1 MTDPIQSLIE
11 TVPDVSPLVG
21 VLEYK
26 QAWQDAVRAGG
37 ITDPFETA
45 LMGGLLADRLSWVF
59 AGAYQAAQHG
69 CFPALQRSG
78 DWYSFAISEDRS
90 RLFPGTTLNDG
101 FLTGYK
107 TWVAGG
113 PMVDHIIVTIGPAI
127 AGGCYLVPVEHERV
141 TIVEKPPG
149 DFLAEL
155 PQDRVTFT
163 GVPMADMTEL
173 DHSLAVHFGL
183 AEPYF
188 VMVSGSGFLLR
199 QSERIRNAGV
209 EAAAMEEIGTG
220 VRSVLAELEVL
231 GASGFWSDVPR
242 LIECQQ
248 AVTQHGRRLAA
259 LVNAGDAGTVDGI
272 WAEDWARNG
281 KLLGMY
287 GRGLR
292 ARVE

>member
-1 MTDPIQSLIE
+1 MSNRIQSLIE
-11 TVPDVSPLVG
+11 SIPDASPLVG
-21 VLEYK
+21 VIEYK
-26 QAWQDAVRAGG
+26 QAWQDTLGANGL
-37 ITDPFETA
+37 TDPFEMA

-69 CFPALQRSG
+69 CFPALSRLG
-78 DWYSFAISEDRS
+78 DWYSFAISEDRG
-90 RLFPGTTLNDG
+90 RLFPGTTITDG

-127 AGGCYLVPVEHERV
+127 AGGCYLVPADHERV

-149 DFLAEL
+149 DFLSEL

-163 GVPMADMTEL
+163 GVPMGDTTEL
-173 DHSLAVHFGL
+173 DHSHAVHFGL

-188 VMVSGSGFLLR
+188 VMVAGCGYLSR
-199 QSERIRNAGV
+199 QSARIRSANV
-209 EAAAMEEIGTG
+209 EVEAMEEINAG
-220 VRSVLAELEVL
+220 VYGVLEDLESL
-231 GASGFWSDVPR
+231 GQSGFWSDVPG

-248 AVTQHGRRLAA
+248 AVTHYGRRLAA
-259 LVNAGDAGTVDGI
+259 LVNAGDAAAVDAI
-272 WAEDWARNG
+272 LAEDWALNG

-292 ARVE
+292 ARLE

>member
-1 MTDPIQSLIE
+1 MSDRIQSLIE
-11 TVPDVSPLVG
+11 TVPDAAPLVG
-21 VLEYK
+21 VIEYK
-26 QAWQDAVRAGG
+26 QAWQNSLIASAV
-37 ITDPFETA
+37 TDPFDTA

-69 CFPALQRSG
+69 CFPELPRSG
-78 DWYSFAISEDRS
+78 DWYSFAISEDRT
-90 RLFPGTTLNDG
+90 RLFPGTTITDG

-113 PMVDHIIVTIGPAI
+113 PMVDQIIVTIGPAI
-127 AGGCYLVPVEHERV
+127 ASGCYLVPVDHERV
-141 TIVEKPPG
+141 TIVEKTPG

-163 GVPMADMTEL
+163 GVPMEDVTEL
-173 DHSLAVHFGL
+173 DHQLAVHFGL

-188 VMVSGSGFLLR
+188 VMVARSGFLLR
-199 QSERIRNAGV
+199 QAERIKDANVDV
-209 EAAAMEEIGTG
+209 EAMDEIATG
-220 VRSVLAELEVL
+220 VRSVLEELEEL
-231 GASGFWSDVPR
+231 GAAGFWSDIPQ

-248 AVTQHGRRLAA
+248 TVTRYGRQLAA
-259 LVNAGDAGTVDGI
+259 LVNSGAAGDVEGI

-287 GRGLR
+287 GRALR
-292 ARVE
+292 ARIE